1 MSIATKTLLLV
12 LLVEMSSA
20 RFYERHKFRCKM
32 LKNEEE
38 FDWNKFVGKE
48 WMLALDEVRAIK
60 GYRMI
65 GCPTFTFYPKKGYRM
80 RREYTIDSANP
91 HYTERENGTLKGH
104 RFVLMEELC
113 PICDERDVTEYVEIV
128 GTDYENWAVIGNCIK
143 DADDEWYRIFTILLK
158 KANIKSVPG
167 GVVGKANDA
176 LRKKG
181 ITDKMKWSTTSC
193 VLD

>member
-20 RFYERHKFRCKM
+20 RYPEHYKDRCKM
-32 LKNEEE
+32 VKNEEE

-48 WMLALDEVRAIK
+48 WMLALDEKVGIK

-65 GCPTFTFYPKKGYRM
+65 GCPTLTFYPKKGYRL
-80 RREYTIDSANP
+80 RKEYTTDSADP
-91 HYTERENGTLKGH
+91 HYTARENGTLKGH

-113 PICDERDVTEYVEIV
+113 TICDERDVTEYVEIL

-143 DADDEWYRIFTILLK
+143 SDDEWYQVFTILLK
-158 KANIKSVPG
+158 KANLKSVPG
-167 GVVGKANDA
+167 GVVEKANDA

-181 ITDKMKWSTTSC
+181 IRLKIKWSTTSC
-193 VLD
+193 ILD